1 MVDGILDLL
10 TAILVLGV
18 VLAIAFGFI
27 LPLSNNDLMQYNSS
41 YNDKA
46 MMSETTIYDPES
58 FTSESIKKYSYE
70 EMVLLLAV
78 QDNRMDEPKTLN
90 LRNMINFIDLSVY
103 DNMSN
108 NLLNINNIYHLDY
121 VANAIAMGGENHG
134 AIVEGSFKSPSK
146 ENVGNILFTSDYT
159 QLVTDNI
166 ADYMNQEG
174 ILKEPKDPNDP
185 DYSIAKEKYDSYIKT
200 KNDEYYITY
209 LYAIPDDMKVVKN
222 NPNLQANFDDKETYM
237 VQSVEKKSEEE
248 YYNHFIKPIKET
260 LNASNSGKG

>member
-78 QDNRMDEPKTLN
+78 QDNRMDAPKTLN
-90 LRNMINFIDLSVY
+90 IRNMSTSMNLWDVSNISY
-103 DNMSN
+103 N
-108 NLLNINNIYHLDY
+108 NLDLNKKFGSDGVLS
-121 VANAIAMGGENHG
+121 AIAMGGENHG

-166 ADYMNQEG
+166 AEYMNQSG
-174 ILKEPKDPNDP
+174 IGGG
-185 DYSIAKEKYDSYIKT
+185 AH
-200 KNDEYYITY
+200 NDEYYITY

-248 YYNHFIKPIKET
+248 YYNHFIKPIKES
-260 LNASNSGKG
+260 LSASNAGKG

>member
-78 QDNRMDEPKTLN
+78 QDNRMDKPKTLN
-90 LRNMINFIDLSVY
+90 IRNMATKIPLYDVTNRAYNLADL
-103 DNMSN
+103 N
-108 NLLNINNIYHLDY
+108 DY
-121 VANAIAMGGENHG
+121 TGKDDVITAISMGGENHG
-134 AIVEGSFKSPSK
+134 GLVEGSFAKPSEK
-146 ENVGNILFTSDYT
+146 NVGNILFTSDFS
-159 QLVTDNI
+159 QLITDNI
-166 ADYMNQEG
+166 AEYMNQSG
-174 ILKEPKDPNDP
+174 IGGGAHD
-185 DYSIAKEKYDSYIKT
+185 
-200 KNDEYYITY
+200 DEYYITY
-209 LYAIPDDMKVVKN
+209 LYAIPDDMKIVKN
-222 NPNLQANFDDKETYM
+222 NSNLQANFDDKETYM
-237 VQSVEKKSEEE
+237 VQSVKNKSEEL
-248 YYNHFIKPIKET
+248 YYNQIIKPIKEN
-260 LNASNSGKG
+260 LSASNAGK

>member
-90 LRNMINFIDLSVY
+90 LRNMIKFIDLSVY

-108 NLLNINNIYHLDY
+108 NLLDINNIYNLDY

-166 ADYMNQEG
+166 ADYMNQED
-174 ILKEPKDPNDP
+174 ILKKPKPDDPIAIKKYKSYND
-185 DYSIAKEKYDSYIKT
+185 A

-209 LYAIPDDMKVVKN
+209 LYAIPDDMRIVKN
-222 NPNLQANFDDKETYM
+222 NQNLQANFDDKDTYM
-237 VQSVEKKSEEE
+237 VQSVNKDSEEK
-248 YYNHFIKPIKET
+248 YYNHFIKPIKES
-260 LNASNSGKG
+260 LNASNAGKG